1 MATPRPPGG
10 RRRSRPL
17 TGGRIIL
24 EVVQQARIGLPQK
37 HATATWYQG
46 AQDDRNPPAGRRQ
59 GAWHRLS
66 LAAQRAHQGGDRLP
80 GPNPPLRRRRGAAGD
95 ARALGTRRATT
106 RPGSAARGA
115 GAGRRWDRRLW
126 LSADEHR
133 RGWPDSDGAEPG
145 RRQPRGAARRP
156 GGTGD
161 ALDCDV
167 RQRGAEAALAAADGA
182 DGGTGRV
189 RADRARP
196 WFGLGFA
203 GDDGAPRG
211 G

>member
-1 MATPRPPGG
+1 MATQPPPGG
-10 RRRSRPL
+10 R
-17 TGGRIIL
+17 IVL
-24 EVVQQARIGLPQK
+24 EVAHPARIGLPQS
-37 HATATWYQG
+37 TRIATWYQG

-66 LAAQRAHQGGDRLP
+66 TAARRAHQGGDRLP
-80 GPNPPLRRRRGAAGD
+80 GPDPPLRRRGGAAGD
-95 ARALGTRRATT
+95 SRALGTRRAAA
-106 RPGSAARGA
+106 RPGPAARGA

-126 LSADEHR
+126 LPADEHR
-133 RGWPDSDGAEPG
+133 RGWLDSDGAEPR

-161 ALDCDV
+161 ALDRDV

-182 DGGTGRV
+182 DGEPGRV

-196 WFGLGFA
+196 RVRRGFA
-203 GDDGAPRG
+203 RDDGAPRG